1 MISLL
6 LRYFVKDYQHT
17 HDAQVR
23 RSYGI
28 LCSMVGIG
36 LNIVLFI
43 GKYFAGSISGSIAIM
58 ADAFNN
64 LSDAGSSLMTLIGF
78 KFAGMKPDHEHP
90 FGHGR
95 IEYIAGLGVSMA
107 IILMGFELGKTS
119 IDKIIH
125 PEDVETS
132 VLTLCILGISILVKL
147 YMSYYNRH
155 YGQKIDSPTMKA
167 TAMDSLSDALST
179 TMVALSMIV
188 MYVFHIN
195 IDGWSGLLVAVF
207 ILYAGYN
214 AAKETLSPLL
224 GQAPD
229 PQLVD
234 EIKNIVLSHEAIV
247 GIHDLV
253 IHDYGPGRL
262 MISLHGEVPGD
273 GDIFALHDEID
284 HIEMELHE
292 KLGCEAVIHMDPVET
307 NNEVVAMTK
316 QQVLE
321 KVQEIDS
328 RLTLHDFRMVQGP
341 THTNLIFD
349 VVVPYNFNMSEA
361 LLKET
366 LLKKVQEINPT
377 YLLVVKIDQPYV

>member
-6 LRYFVKDYQHT
+6 LKCFVKDYQNT
-17 HDAQVR
+17 HDAKVR
-23 RSYGI
+23 RGYGI

-43 GKYFAGSISGSIAIM
+43 GKYFAGSVSGSIAIM

-78 KFAGMKPDHEHP
+78 KFAGMKPDPEHP

-119 IDKIIH
+119 IDKIFH
-125 PEDVETS
+125 PQGVETS
-132 VLTLCILGISILVKL
+132 ALTLCILGISILVKL
-147 YMSYYNRH
+147 YMSYYNH
-155 YGQKIDSPTMKA
+155 YYGQKIDSPTMKA

-179 TMVALSMIV
+179 TMVGLSMIV
-188 MYVFHIN
+188 MYAFHIN
-195 IDGWSGLLVAVF
+195 IDGWSGLLVAIF

-234 EIKNIVLSHEAIV
+234 QIKDIVSSHQEIV

-253 IHDYGPGRL
+253 VHDYGPGRV

-273 GDIFALHDEID
+273 GDIFALHDKID

-307 NNEVVAMTK
+307 NNEIVVKTK
-316 QQVLE
+316 QKVLE
-321 KVQEIDS
+321 KVQEIDEH
-328 RLTLHDFRMVQGP
+328 LTIHDFRMVQGP

-349 VVVPYNFNMSEA
+349 VVVPYDFKVSERDFNEI
-361 LLKET
+361 
-366 LLKKVQEINPT
+366 LLKKVQEIDPN
-377 YLLVVKIDQPYV
+377 YLLVVKIDQSYV